1 MEKCIKVLKI
11 CSAIHHGRWICGK
24 DYERS
29 SLMFTGEYE
38 HNVDPKNR
46 IFVPAK
52 FREELGETFIVA
64 RDIRGPRLKMF
75 SLEGWQEYIAP
86 ILQQERKIS
95 ERAMRYLH
103 RNASQVSPDSQGR
116 ILLSREL
123 LDYAEI
129 SREAVVVGC
138 SSYAEIWSA
147 NNWRAEIQGEDA
159 EEICDELERFGL

>member
-1 MEKCIKVLKI
+1 
-11 CSAIHHGRWICGK
+11 
-24 DYERS
+24 
-29 SLMFTGEYE
+29 MFTGEYE

-64 RDIRGPRLKMF
+64 RDLRGPRLKLF
-75 SLEGWQEYIAP
+75 SLDGWQAYIAP
-86 ILQQERKIS
+86 ILDQERKIS
-95 ERAMRYLH
+95 EKAIRYLH

-116 ILLSREL
+116 IILSREL

-129 SREAVVVGC
+129 KKAAVVVGC

-147 NNWRAEIQGEDA
+147 ENWAAEIEAEDV
-159 EEICDELERFGL
+159 EDIRCELERFGL